1 MFVLCYQEKYEYTD
15 LSMTEII
22 TGRSHQFSSFLLFIL
37 TSLTILHHII
47 ITIIINYIKHYL

>member
-1 MFVLCYQEKYEYTD
+1 
-15 LSMTEII
+15 MTEII

-47 ITIIINYIKHYL
+47 ITIIINYIIVLFNKQFITKSRQM